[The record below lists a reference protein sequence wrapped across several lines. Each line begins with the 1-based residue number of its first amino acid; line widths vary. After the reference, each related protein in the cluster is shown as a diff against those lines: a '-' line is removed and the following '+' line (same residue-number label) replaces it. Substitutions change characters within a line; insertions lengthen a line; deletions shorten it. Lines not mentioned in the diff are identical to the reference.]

1 MMMTNTIIAMAMALA
16 ANFANF
22 LCRLPTGRAGL
33 SVPWLGCLAEVRRLL
48 MLLACAV
55 VVAVVVVSFVAVIVA
70 RPLSSGRVAS
80 DGGVRTTNDE
90 LFRRMAA
97 AM

>member
-1 MMMTNTIIAMAMALA
+1 MMTNTIIAMAMALA

-33 SVPWLGCLAEVRRLL
+33 SVPWLGCLAEVRILL
-48 MLLACAV
+48 LLLAF
-55 VVAVVVVSFVAVIVA
+55 AVVVVVVVSLVVVTVA

-80 DGGVRTTNDE
+80 DGGVRTTDDE
-90 LFRRMAA
+90 
-97 AM
+97 

>member
-1 MMMTNTIIAMAMALA
+1 
-16 ANFANF
+16 
-22 LCRLPTGRAGL
+22 
-33 SVPWLGCLAEVRRLL
+33 